1 MNEILVPI
9 AIILSLGVD
18 ILVIIALI
26 SLIRF
31 LHKES

>member
-18 ILVIIALI
+18 ILGIIALI

-31 LHKES
+31 LHKKS

>member
-31 LHKES
+31 LHKKS